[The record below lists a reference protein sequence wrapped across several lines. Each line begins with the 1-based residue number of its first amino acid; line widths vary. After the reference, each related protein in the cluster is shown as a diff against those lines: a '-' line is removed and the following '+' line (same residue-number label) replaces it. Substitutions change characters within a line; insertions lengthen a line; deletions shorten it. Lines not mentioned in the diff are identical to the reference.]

1 MNGCRHEILF
11 SSFFLK
17 TPDFSLCLCFNI
29 MEPDNPVFRQ
39 KIPQQIL
46 DLKNICGK
54 ILVLP
59 HLFKG
64 DQVFKFKTEH
74 KINVYFLIFIALP
87 IVHCT
92 RQKSLLGRHR
102 PSKWLQMAKNAILWP
117 LAGLVDPNWWNKVGT
132 SQSTPRQCHGT
143 ISLVKNAHW
152 GAQLPQKCPKKSSM
166 GP

>member
-1 MNGCRHEILF
+1 MAAAMKFCFLVSFKYTWFLF
-11 SSFFLK
+11 VFVFQYYGTSQSS
-17 TPDFSLCLCFNI
+17 
-29 MEPDNPVFRQ
+29 
-39 KIPQQIL
+39 
-46 DLKNICGK
+46 K
-54 ILVLP
+54 ILVLL

-64 DQVFKFKTEH
+64 NQVFKFKTEH

-117 LAGLVDPNWWNKVGT
+117 WAGLVDPNWWNKVGT

-152 GAQLPQKCPKKSSM
+152 GAQLHQKCPKKS
-166 GP
+166 

>member
-1 MNGCRHEILF
+1 MAAAMKFCFLV
-11 SSFFLK
+11 SFLK
-17 TPDFSLCLCFNI
+17 HLISLCVCVSILWNQPIHFL
-29 MEPDNPVFRQ
+29 RQ
-39 KIPQQIL
+39 QMPKKNW
-46 DLKNICGK
+46 DLKNICGT
-54 ILVLP
+54 ILVLL

-64 DQVFKFKTEH
+64 NQVFKFKTEH

-117 LAGLVDPNWWNKVGT
+117 WVGLVDPNWWNKVGT

-143 ISLVKNAHW
+143 ISLVKNAHG
-152 GAQLPQKCPKKSSM
+152 GA
-166 GP
+166 

>member
-1 MNGCRHEILF
+1 MAAAMKFCFLVSFKYTWFLF
-11 SSFFLK
+11 VFVFQYYGTSQSS
-17 TPDFSLCLCFNI
+17 
-29 MEPDNPVFRQ
+29 
-39 KIPQQIL
+39 
-46 DLKNICGK
+46 K
-54 ILVLP
+54 ILVLL

-64 DQVFKFKTEH
+64 NQVFKFKTEH

-92 RQKSLLGRHR
+92 RQKSLLGRHK
-102 PSKWLQMAKNAILWP
+102 PSKWLQMVKNAILWP
-117 LAGLVDPNWWNKVGT
+117 WAGLVDPNWWNKVGT

-152 GAQLPQKCPKKSSM
+152 GAQLPQKCPKKSSK

>member
-1 MNGCRHEILF
+1 MAAAMKFCFLVSFKYTWFLF
-11 SSFFLK
+11 VFVFQYYGTSQSS
-17 TPDFSLCLCFNI
+17 
-29 MEPDNPVFRQ
+29 
-39 KIPQQIL
+39 
-46 DLKNICGK
+46 K
-54 ILVLP
+54 ILVLL

-64 DQVFKFKTEH
+64 NQVFKFKTEH

-117 LAGLVDPNWWNKVGT
+117 WAGLVDPNWWNKVGT

-152 GAQLPQKCPKKSSM
+152 GAQLPQKCPKKSSK